1 MVKKSDRKPK
11 GGKHNPIVIVTCCV
25 LIIVGMVAV
34 SVFINSK
41 NIESDTREKM
51 TTYLQKKYKK
61 DFIVE
66 NPNMGVKSFGM
77 SGTWVAYAYA
87 DSNKN
92 MTFEVTKSENKDHF
106 TDQYTAK
113 IWSQRETARLNKIAQ
128 QNASSSKWKVNASV
142 EIYLAEPLS
151 DTALPDNPKVEEI
164 IKQESGPA
172 YDVNL
177 SYYELQN
184 TSYDDV
190 VRDMERITNSIMNEG
205 IKNVNYKYSVTDNH
219 GKTKKCETTYDRS
232 FDYSYSNIKFCLSST
247 NQNKGE

>member
-1 MVKKSDRKPK
+1 MKKASKNTNAKRGASKRTMW
-11 GGKHNPIVIVTCCV
+11 IIMAVV
-25 LIIVGMVAV
+25 LIPAAII
-34 SVFINSK
+34 FWN
-41 NIESDTREKM
+41 
-51 TTYLQKKYKK
+51 TTGRPLAAQASMKRYLEDKYKEG
-61 DFIVE
+61 FEVGYPSVSGGGLGIE
-66 NPNMGVKSFGM
+66 
-77 SGTWVAYAYA
+77 GTWGA
-87 DSNKN
+87 DAHPVNNKN
-92 MTFEVTKSENKDHF
+92 LTFRIIKAENRDSF
-106 TDQYTAK
+106 SDQYTAK

-205 IKNVNYKYSVTDNH
+205 IKKVNYKYSVTDNH

>member
-1 MVKKSDRKPK
+1 MSNSSARAIEKQSKTSHQKRRLLKVVS
-11 GGKHNPIVIVTCCV
+11 
-25 LIIVGMVAV
+25 IIVAIVMLFVAHNV
-34 SVFINSK
+34 VTEWSTALSM
-41 NIESDTREKM
+41 SD
-51 TTYLQKKYKK
+51 YLRKKYNQE
-61 DFIVE
+61 FVVE
-66 NPNMGVKSFGM
+66 KPRLSVAGLGIE
-77 SGTWVAYAYA
+77 GTWGA
-87 DSNKN
+87 DAHPVNNKN
-92 MTFEVTKSENKDHF
+92 LTFRIIKAENRDSF
-106 TDQYTAK
+106 SDQYTAK

-205 IKNVNYKYSVTDNH
+205 IKNVNYNYSVTDRQ
-219 GKTKKCETTYDRS
+219 GITKKCKVTYDKS
-232 FDYSYSNIKFCLSST
+232 FEHSHNNIKNCL
-247 NQNKGE
+247 K

>member
-1 MVKKSDRKPK
+1 MSNSSARAIEKQSKTSHQKRRLLKVVS
-11 GGKHNPIVIVTCCV
+11 
-25 LIIVGMVAV
+25 IIVAIVMLFVAHNV
-34 SVFINSK
+34 VTEWSTALSM
-41 NIESDTREKM
+41 SD
-51 TTYLQKKYKK
+51 YLRKKYNQE
-61 DFIVE
+61 FVVE
-66 NPNMGVKSFGM
+66 KPRLSVAGLGIE
-77 SGTWVAYAYA
+77 GTWGA
-87 DSNKN
+87 DAHPVNNKN
-92 MTFEVTKSENKDHF
+92 LTFRIIKAENRDSF
-106 TDQYTAK
+106 SDQYTAK

-205 IKNVNYKYSVTDNH
+205 IKNVNYNYSVTNRQ
-219 GKTKKCETTYDRS
+219 GITKKCKVTYDKS
-232 FDYSYSNIKFCLSST
+232 FEHSHNNIKNCL
-247 NQNKGE
+247 K

>member
-1 MVKKSDRKPK
+1 MKKASKNTNAKRGASKRTMW
-11 GGKHNPIVIVTCCV
+11 IIMAVV
-25 LIIVGMVAV
+25 LIPAAII
-34 SVFINSK
+34 FW
-41 NIESDTREKM
+41 NIAGRPLSAQASMKR
-51 TTYLQKKYKK
+51 YLEDKYKER
-61 DFIVE
+61 FEVGY
-66 NPNMGVKSFGM
+66 PSV
-77 SGTWVAYAYA
+77 SGGGLGIEGAWGA
-87 DSNKN
+87 DAHPVNNKN
-92 MTFEVTKSENKDHF
+92 LTFRIIKAENRDSF
-106 TDQYTAK
+106 SDQYTAK

-184 TSYDDV
+184 ISYDDV

-205 IKNVNYKYSVTDNH
+205 VKNVNYNYSVTNRQ
-219 GKTKKCETTYDRS
+219 GITKKCKVTYDKP
-232 FDYSYSNIKFCLSST
+232 FEHLHNNIKNCL
-247 NQNKGE
+247 K

>member
-1 MVKKSDRKPK
+1 M
-11 GGKHNPIVIVTCCV
+11 
-25 LIIVGMVAV
+25 
-34 SVFINSK
+34 
-41 NIESDTREKM
+41 
-51 TTYLQKKYKK
+51 
-61 DFIVE
+61 
-66 NPNMGVKSFGM
+66 
-77 SGTWVAYAYA
+77 
-87 DSNKN
+87 
-92 MTFEVTKSENKDHF
+92 
-106 TDQYTAK
+106 
-113 IWSQRETARLNKIAQ
+113 
-128 QNASSSKWKVNASV
+128 
-142 EIYLAEPLS
+142 
-151 DTALPDNPKVEEI
+151 EEI

>member
-11 GGKHNPIVIVTCCV
+11 GGKYNPMVMVTCCV

-66 NPNMGVKSFGM
+66 NPNMGVKPFGM
-77 SGTWVAYAYA
+77 SGTWVAYAYT

-128 QNASSSKWKVNASV
+128 QNASNSKWKVNASV

-172 YDVNL
+172 YNVNL
-177 SYYELQN
+177 SYSDLHN
-184 TSYDDV
+184 TSHDDV
-190 VRDMERITNSIMNEG
+190 VRDMERITSSIMNEG
-205 IKNVNYKYSVTDNH
+205 IKNVNYNYSVTDNH
-219 GKTKKCETTYDRS
+219 GKTKKCETTYDKP
-232 FDYSYSNIKFCLSST
+232 FEYSYSNIKFCLSST

>member
-1 MVKKSDRKPK
+1 MSNSSARAIEKQSKTSHQKRRLLKVVS
-11 GGKHNPIVIVTCCV
+11 
-25 LIIVGMVAV
+25 IIVAIVMLFVAHNV
-34 SVFINSK
+34 VTEWSTALSM
-41 NIESDTREKM
+41 SD
-51 TTYLQKKYKK
+51 YLRKKYNQE
-61 DFIVE
+61 FVVE
-66 NPNMGVKSFGM
+66 KPRLSVAGLGIE
-77 SGTWVAYAYA
+77 GTWGA
-87 DSNKN
+87 DAHPVNNKN
-92 MTFEVTKSENKDHF
+92 LTFRIIKAENRDSF
-106 TDQYTAK
+106 SDQYTAK

-128 QNASSSKWKVNASV
+128 QNASNSKWKVNASV

-205 IKNVNYKYSVTDNH
+205 IKNVNYNYSVTDRQ
-219 GKTKKCETTYDRS
+219 GITKKCKVTYDKPFS
-232 FDYSYSNIKFCLSST
+232 YSYANIKNCL
-247 NQNKGE
+247 K